1 MGMMREQEHGEDGDE
16 ARLLVRA
23 EPLGRAEQ
31 ICRRMVATR
40 MLPTDGALEL
50 VANPA
55 WAAAIKKVL
64 VNKGVRVSELR
75 RVEGSLATPLPP
87 AA

>member
-1 MGMMREQEHGEDGDE
+1 MERMRVQEYGEDGHY

-31 ICRRMVATR
+31 VCRRMVTR
-40 MLPTDGALEL
+40 VLPTDGALEL
-50 VANPA
+50 EADPA
-55 WAAAIKKVL
+55 LTPAIKKVL
-64 VNKGVRVSELR
+64 VKKGVRVSKLR
-75 RVEGSLATPLPP
+75 RVEGSSSTPLPP